1 MCRRR
6 WFEVAGPWV
15 RIWALGW
22 VLLSLFSLFVLWQTF
37 FLSPVL
43 PIPEAFRPS
52 LPSGLERVLFFS
64 IGGLQAKSFFQ
75 AQTSNAMPFLT
86 YVCI

>member
-1 MCRRR
+1 MLHSRRC
-6 WFEVAGPWV
+6 WFEGAGPWV

-22 VLLSLFSLFVLWQTF
+22 VLSLFSLFVLWQTF

-52 LPSGLERVLFFS
+52 LPSGVERVLFFS
-64 IGGLQAKSFFQ
+64 IDGLQASSFFQ
-75 AQTSNAMPFLT
+75 GQQTNNATPFLT
-86 YVCI
+86 